1 MMKTTFNLVMAAI
14 AVALS
19 LQASAHH
26 SMAEWDRS
34 TINEMEGE
42 IVNVVWRN
50 PHIRWTM
57 KISNDEGEEELWT
70 MAGTSPNHLTRRG
83 VTAELLMVGDV
94 IRVVGS
100 PSTRRPLNFI
110 VNSALMP
117 DGAEVLFRG
126 LGPAVD
132 PHWADARV
140 VIGTG
145 EWGMAEAASAEPKGL
160 FTVWRLAGCE
170 GCIDRDGNREP
181 LSLTPEADS
190 VLATWNVTDNW
201 VVRCERRGMP
211 SIMVN
216 PYPMEFVDEGDTILL
231 RIEFED
237 NERVIHMADDIDP
250 STQPLSHMGF
260 SVGRWENDSTLVVET
275 SRMNSPWQNTS
286 GAPMSEDAFAV
297 ERFTLSEN
305 ELQLSFEMTVTDP
318 ATLTAPSRKL
328 FAWMAVPGIEIKSWD
343 MDCSDD
349 AYL

>member
-1 MMKTTFNLVMAAI
+1 MKTIFNLVTLAI
-14 AVALS
+14 AAALS

-34 TINEMEGE
+34 TIVEMEGE
-42 IVNVVWRN
+42 IVSVVWAN

-57 KISNDEGEEELWT
+57 QITNDEGEEELWT

-83 VTAELLMVGDV
+83 VTGELLNVGEA
-94 IRVVGS
+94 ISVVGHRS
-100 PSTRRPLNFI
+100 SRRPLNLV
-110 VNSALMP
+110 VNSALMA

-126 LGPAVD
+126 LGPPVD
-132 PHWADARV
+132 PHWPNARV

-145 EWGMAEAASAEPKGL
+145 EWGMAEAASAEPRGL
-160 FTVWRLAGCE
+160 FSVWRLSNCE
-170 GCIDRDGNREP
+170 GCITRDGDREP
-181 LSLTPEADS
+181 LALTPDAAS
-190 VLATWNVTDNW
+190 VLATWDIADNW

-216 PYPMEFVDEGDTILL
+216 PYPMEFVDQGDTILL

-250 STQPLSHMGF
+250 STQPRSHMGF

-275 SRMNSPWQNTS
+275 SRMSFPWQNSS
-286 GAPMSEDAFAV
+286 GAPMSEDGFAV
-297 ERFTLSEN
+297 ERFALSED
-305 ELQLSFEMTVTDP
+305 ELQLNYEITFTDP
-318 ATLTAPSRKL
+318 GTLTAPSTKVL
-328 FAWMAVPGIEIKSWD
+328 GLTAVPGIEIEPWSL
-343 MDCSDD
+343 DCSDD